1 MTASIGIASVSAEL
15 ADGETLMMQA
25 DLALYGA
32 KQDGRNRFRMHTPD
46 LDHAVRRRVGLAD
59 ELASALENEEL
70 RLWYQPQV
78 ELTSG
83 RIVGVEALVRW
94 QHPTR
99 GLLAPSE
106 FIATAEHT
114 GMIDRIGA
122 WVIDEAC
129 RQARLWTDA
138 GIAPDVVAVN
148 VSSSQFKATPELHA
162 VVAACLLRHGVKAPM
177 LELELT
183 EFVLMEVTQHSG
195 SMLTRLH
202 EAGLRISVDDFGTG
216 YSSLSYLTRF
226 PVSRLKIAQELVLGI
241 VDDPRNAAV
250 VRAAIHLADEL
261 GIERM
266 AEGVESASQLDFL
279 IKAGCGYGQGY
290 YFSRP
295 MNAKRM
301 SAMLEEAA
309 RKSPPVL
316 RLAVAG

>member
-1 MTASIGIASVSAEL
+1 MTASIGIASVSAEVK
-15 ADGETLMMQA
+15 DRETLMMQA
-25 DLALYGA
+25 DLALYRA
-32 KQDGRNRFRMHTPD
+32 KQDGRNCFREHTPD
-46 LDHAVRRRVGLAD
+46 LDHAVRQRVGIAD
-59 ELASALENEEL
+59 ELASAVENGQL

-78 ELTSG
+78 ELASG

-99 GLLAPSE
+99 GLLAPGE
-106 FIATAEHT
+106 FIGVAEHT

-129 RQARLWTDA
+129 RQARAWTDA
-138 GIAPDVVAVN
+138 GIAPDVIAVN
-148 VSSSQFKATPELHA
+148 VSSNQFKATPELHE
-162 VVAACLLRHGVKAPM
+162 VVAESLLRHGVEASM

-183 EFVLMEVTQHSG
+183 ESVLMEVTQHSG
-195 SMLTRLH
+195 SMLTRLR
-202 EAGLRISVDDFGTG
+202 ETGLRISVDDFGTG

-226 PVSRLKIAQELVLGI
+226 PISRLKIAQELVLGI

-261 GIERM
+261 GIECI

-279 IKAGCGYGQGY
+279 VKAGCGYGQGY

-295 MNAKRM
+295 MKADRM
-301 SAMLEEAA
+301 TGVLRQAL

-316 RLAVAG
+316 RLAFAG